1 MRTFY
6 ISLGLFLILLIW
18 LLNKPIAHQAREFHG
33 FNAPELH
40 YLERNFDYAMDNLP
54 AGKHYDWKTASV
66 TGRIAA
72 SEPFE
77 SKAKATCR
85 AYTEVYVTSK
95 RQGLTKGYGCK
106 RQGKDGWCR
115 LDAQDVQSCAL
126 EELEW
131 SVSKR
136 ARIAMMQGGQLVDQT
151 TGMVKR
157 EAGQLAN
164 DVNNLHGPSV
174 PDAPDISM
182 PSFEMPDIDLKD
194 FRPPMPWD
202 SEKK

>member
-1 MRTFY
+1 MRTFF
-6 ISLGLFLILLIW
+6 ISLGLFLLLLVW
-18 LLNKPIAHQAREFHG
+18 LLNKPIERQAREFRG
-33 FNAPELH
+33 FSAPELQ
-40 YLERNFDYAMDNLP
+40 YLERTFDYAMDNLP
-54 AGKHYDWKTASV
+54 ASKHYDWQTSSV

-77 SKAKATCR
+77 SQAKSICR

-126 EELEW
+126 EDLEW

-136 ARIAMMQGGQLVDQT
+136 ARIAMMQGGQMIDQA
-151 TGMVKR
+151 TGMVSS
-157 EAGQLAN
+157 EANQLAN
-164 DVNNLHGPSV
+164 DARNIHGPSI
-174 PDAPDISM
+174 PDAPNVSM
-182 PSFEMPDIDLKD
+182 PSFSAPDIDLKD

-202 SEKK
+202 PEKK